1 MISIRNIKLVCKP
14 GIIHRVFFRTITDCG
29 ILCHDDAKCHGYKWD
44 ETAHSCTLMEKEGI
58 CLDNDSTDPVKLI
71 VGESEVCGLLCQGI
85 HDKS

>member
-1 MISIRNIKLVCKP
+1 M
-14 GIIHRVFFRTITDCG
+14 
-29 ILCHDDAKCHGYKWD
+29 CHNDPKCHGYKWD

-85 HDKS
+85 HD